1 MRSGSVVVPGWS
13 PDGNA
18 QFPVISANMDV
29 SDRENR
35 SDLSGVS
42 IDIILVVN
50 VFISILKRLSLPAMG
65 I

>member
-1 MRSGSVVVPGWS
+1 M
-13 PDGNA
+13 A
-18 QFPVISANMDV
+18 MLSANMDV

-50 VFISILKRLSLPAMG
+50 VFISILKLLSLPAMG
-65 I
+65 IRSSFQ